1 MHCLECRSAN
11 TTSTAVGVCRGCGA
25 GVCAD
30 HARTEAATLR
40 SGPVLGPADKTVVR
54 QILCPSCAAPVESG
68 AGIPS

>member
-1 MHCLECRSAN
+1 MHCLDCDTEG
-11 TTSTAVGVCRGCGA
+11 TTSPAVGVCRGCGA

-54 QILCPSCAAPVESG
+54 QILCPSCSASVHSG